1 MKNEKVILIGLNGDY
16 YTHYYLTKN
25 LELIE
30 TYKINGFN
38 NDDITFK
45 NEEEAKEYLNKILK
59 SCKYNIGC
67 YSIEDKKEMM

>member
-16 YTHYYLTKN
+16 YTHYYLKKN
-25 LELIE
+25 LGLIE

-38 NDDITFK
+38 DDDITFK
-45 NEEEAKEYLNKILK
+45 NEEEAKKYLNKILN
-59 SCKYNIGC
+59 SCQYIISC